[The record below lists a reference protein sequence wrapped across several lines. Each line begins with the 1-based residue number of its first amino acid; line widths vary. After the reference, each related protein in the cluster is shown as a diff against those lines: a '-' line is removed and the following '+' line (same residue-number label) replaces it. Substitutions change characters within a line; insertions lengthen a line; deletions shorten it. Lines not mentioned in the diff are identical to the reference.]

1 VNWKFAKLI
10 FYVGTFVS
18 LAIFLVLTVDTHRQ
32 VETLTH
38 ADKLSPEVIAGKR
51 VWHKYNCN
59 DCHTILG
66 FGSYYA
72 PDMTKAY
79 WRLGDE
85 GIKRIV
91 REPEKYT
98 TWRKMPH
105 FAVTDEELTNLVAF
119 LKWTSEID
127 TNEWPPQDQ
136 KHNPDL
142 LARRRPA
149 AVVAGLSPGAAL
161 FQEKGCF
168 TCHRLND
175 TGGAI
180 GPDLTH
186 VGARLPQA
194 TIVKILN
201 DPRSV
206 KPDAIMPP
214 TALSAAETEALA
226 RFLAEMR

>member
-1 VNWKFAKLI
+1 MNWKSAKLI
-10 FYVGTFVS
+10 FYLGTFIS
-18 LAIFLVLTVDTHRQ
+18 LAIFLVLTFDTHRQ

-85 GIKRIV
+85 GIKAVV
-91 REPEKYT
+91 RNPGNFT
-98 TWRKMPH
+98 TWRKMPRLP
-105 FAVTDEELTNLVAF
+105 VTAAELENLVTF

-136 KHNPDL
+136 KL
-142 LARRRPA
+142 RP
-149 AVVAGLSPGAAL
+149 VAGRAVKLGTSPGAAL

-168 TCHRLND
+168 ACHRVYD
-175 TGGAI
+175 TGGLF
-180 GPDLTH
+180 GPELTH
-186 VGARLPQA
+186 VGSRL
-194 TIVKILN
+194 TYDRIEKILI

-206 KPDAIMPP
+206 KPDAKMPP
-214 TALSAAETEALA
+214 TGLSHDETDAVA
-226 RFLAEMR
+226 RFLAEMK